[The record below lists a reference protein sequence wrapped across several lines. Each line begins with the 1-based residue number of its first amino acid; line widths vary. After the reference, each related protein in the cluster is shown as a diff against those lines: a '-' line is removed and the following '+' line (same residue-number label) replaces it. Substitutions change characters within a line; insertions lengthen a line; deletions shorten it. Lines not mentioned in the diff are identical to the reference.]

1 MKTLAILDWTVIAF
15 YFASIFAVAWWV
27 AGRRRA
33 THESSAGYFLAGRNV
48 GWFVVGTALFAS
60 NIGSEHLVGLAG
72 TGYDSG
78 VAVGQF
84 EVLASLI
91 LLILGWL
98 FVPFYLKSGVYTMP
112 EFLERRYSPAA
123 RWYLAVISIIGYVL
137 TKISVTLYAG
147 GIVYEVLLG
156 GSFWTGALIIVI
168 ATGLYTVLGG
178 LRAVLYTEMVQTIV
192 LIGGAVLVT
201 VVGLVKLGG
210 WTALRAATDASH
222 FDMWQPMSHPSF
234 PWTGILFGAPI
245 LGVWYWCTDQFIV
258 QRVLS
263 AKGIDDARRGT
274 IFGGFLKLLPL
285 FIFVMPGIVAAALV
299 GTGQL
304 ELARA
309 DHALPEMIRSLLPV
323 GIRGLVMAGFLAAL
337 MSSLAAVFNSCS
349 TLITW
354 DVYRKLRP
362 QASERQLVLVGKV
375 ATVVLVGFGLAWIP
389 FMKVISGQLYVYLQS
404 VQAYIS
410 PPIAAVF
417 LLGVFWKRVNS
428 QGAIA
433 SLATGFVLGAARL
446 GLELAKGSTAGVLY
460 WYADINFL
468 HFAVLLFAICTAV
481 LIGVSLVTRREP
493 EEKLAGLTFATASAG
508 DGEPDDR
515 LISKPRWRRIDVL
528 LSLALALCVVLVW
541 LAFRG

>member
-1 MKTLAILDWTVIAF
+1 MNTLGILDWTVIAL

-27 AGRRRA
+27 AGRKKS

-48 GWFVVGTALFAS
+48 GWFVVGAALFAS

-91 LLILGWL
+91 LLVLGWV

-192 LIGGAVLVT
+192 LIGGAILVT
-201 VVGLVKLGG
+201 ATGLVKLGG
-210 WTALRAATDASH
+210 WTALRAATEASA

-245 LGVWYWCTDQFIV
+245 LGIWYWCTDQFIV

-274 IFGGFLKLLPL
+274 IFGGFLKILPL
-285 FIFVMPGIVAAALV
+285 FIFVLPGVVAAALV

-304 ELARA
+304 EIARA
-309 DHALPEMIRSLLPV
+309 DHALPEMIRALLPV
-323 GIRGLVMAGFLAAL
+323 GLRGLVMAGFLAAL

-375 ATVVLVGFGLAWIP
+375 ATVALVGFGLAWIP
-389 FMKVISGQLYVYLQS
+389 FL
-404 VQAYIS
+404 
-410 PPIAAVF
+410 
-417 LLGVFWKRVNS
+417 N
-428 QGAIA
+428 
-433 SLATGFVLGAARL
+433 
-446 GLELAKGSTAGVLY
+446 
-460 WYADINFL
+460 
-468 HFAVLLFAICTAV
+468 
-481 LIGVSLVTRREP
+481 
-493 EEKLAGLTFATASAG
+493 
-508 DGEPDDR
+508 
-515 LISKPRWRRIDVL
+515 
-528 LSLALALCVVLVW
+528 
-541 LAFRG
+541 